1 MEKAVYKTRIRFEIC
16 IYLDTSMKGK
26 NNSKKPYHYKLWDSA
41 VPTILVSAGEP
52 LTVSICRNG
61 IILYLW
67 FKKWRVVTIWLN
79 VYGMCVI

>member
-52 LTVSICRNG
+52 APEPALRVI
-61 IILYLW
+61 YLQ
-67 FKKWRVVTIWLN
+67 KRHRPLSLV
-79 VYGMCVI
+79 